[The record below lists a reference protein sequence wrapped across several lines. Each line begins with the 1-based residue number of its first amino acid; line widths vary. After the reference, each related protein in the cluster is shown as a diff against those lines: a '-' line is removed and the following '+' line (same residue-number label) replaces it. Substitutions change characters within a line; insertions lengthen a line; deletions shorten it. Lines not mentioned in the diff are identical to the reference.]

1 MWMLCTSVG
10 RFLQRP
16 FVSSLL
22 VFTLEIYA
30 SHQQFLDSENPT
42 PRSWSTIFVPTA
54 PAPTLSLAI
63 CLPKSLPPQ
72 PHWHPKLW
80 RIFERNL
87 LSFQNLTVMKVLRW
101 KLDFIKAWKLE
112 HWWGYLIENWLHLSL
127 KRRMLMRFLDKKLKQ
142 IELKNQRFLWNKC
155 RVLQA
160 IRVWCWNCN
169 VMEKAGMHH
178 YNFVKNLNVTS

>member
-42 PRSWSTIFVPTA
+42 PRSWSTIFVPTT

-87 LSFQNLTVMKVLRW
+87 LSFQNLTVMKVLCW
-101 KLDFIKAWKLE
+101 KLDFIE
-112 HWWGYLIENWLHLSL
+112 SL
-127 KRRMLMRFLDKKLKQ
+127 KIGTLMRLFDRKLTWF
-142 IELKNQRFLWNKC
+142 ELKK
-155 RVLQA
+155 
-160 IRVWCWNCN
+160 
-169 VMEKAGMHH
+169 
-178 YNFVKNLNVTS
+178 KNLDQVIWQKTEANRIEESKVFGKQM